1 MQARAS
7 VDGTGTVSKF
17 GLSLTTVAVEVV
29 MVMWRMLV
37 MIAFMMEAC
46 RQSWKF
52 ALAIAAGV
60 FEHER
65 EATTTR
71 RRRRIIRTIVTA
83 MMLESLMIDVKCVIE
98 YDGRGDA
105 E

>member
-1 MQARAS
+1 M
-7 VDGTGTVSKF
+7 DGTGTVSKF

-29 MVMWRMLV
+29 MVMLRMLV
-37 MIAFMMEAC
+37 MIACMMEAC
-46 RQSWKF
+46 RQSWSF

-65 EATTTR
+65 EATTTRR

-98 YDGRGDA
+98 YDGRDDA